1 MTTTPTRYD
10 GGARFLHWLFVLLVL
25 AQVPAGIIMIV
36 PAVMGDF
43 PVLPGVEQRTIDAFY
58 IFHKGMGA
66 VLIVVVFARLLWRLT
81 HKPPPFPDTMPP
93 LEKTIAGNAHAFMY
107 VLMVVAVVTGYVH
120 VVGLGFPM
128 ELLNYLGVPPLIP
141 KMEKLAVASS
151 FIHRFTVIVLIGF
164 IAVHI
169 GEVLRH
175 HLVLKDGILGRMWP
189 PFGGGKEMPAPPSAT
204 QREHAVEVAPP
215 R

>member
-1 MTTTPTRYD
+1 MTTPTRYD
-10 GGARFLHWLFVLLVL
+10 GGARFLHWLVVLLFL
-25 AQVPAGIIMIV
+25 AQIPAGIAMIV

-43 PVLPGVEQRTIDAFY
+43 PVLPGVEQKTVDAFY

-66 VLIVVVFARLLWRLT
+66 VLIVVVLARTLWRLT
-81 HKPPPFPDTMPP
+81 HKAPPFPDTMPP
-93 LEKTIAGNAHAFMY
+93 LEKKIARNAHAFMY

-151 FIHRFTVIVLIGF
+151 FIHRFTVFVLTGF

-175 HLVLKDGILGRMWP
+175 HFVLKDGIMGRMWP
-189 PFGGGKEMPAPPSAT
+189 PFGGGSEAPAAPAP
-204 QREHAVEVAPP
+204 QRERTVEVAPP